1 MLRPTIRASPTAMAQ
16 LSSTTADRHIRDQA
30 QTPVANYCFSSS
42 KKEQAPASRLRRLA
56 RTVADPTAQMDD
68 HREPRSAVGGLLPS
82 WPRHSG
88 RRDSFGHGP
97 VAARRPDGGQAVGSW
112 IAVNSTRE
120 AGRRAATCWRC
131 CVNAEGQ
138 RDSRPRFR
146 CPGRD
151 TRRHPVLRGTRRS
164 LESV

>member
-97 VAARRPDGGQAVGSW
+97 APGSRSIRRVRPGGARRPAGA
-112 IAVNSTRE
+112 AALTR
-120 AGRRAATCWRC
+120 
-131 CVNAEGQ
+131 
-138 RDSRPRFR
+138 RDSETAG
-146 CPGRD
+146 PGSVAQD
-151 TRRHPVLRGTRRS
+151 VTRGGTRFLEELGEASRVFRS
-164 LESV
+164 ARRLLK